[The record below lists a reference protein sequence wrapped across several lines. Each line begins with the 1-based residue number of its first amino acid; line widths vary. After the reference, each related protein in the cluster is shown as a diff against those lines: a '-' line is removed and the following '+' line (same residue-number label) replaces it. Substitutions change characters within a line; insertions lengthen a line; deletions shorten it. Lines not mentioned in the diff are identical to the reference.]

1 MANNTN
7 LVLQLLITAKDE
19 ASAIFGKLFGYLNDS
34 TNVVATQVREAFSDL
49 FGGGLTS
56 AADLE
61 AALDAVAA
69 KGGYTTAEMV
79 LLKKEAE
86 RVAAQFGVT
95 GTEAAK
101 GLEILAAAG
110 LNATDAIKT
119 LPQVLALAKS
129 EGVSLDVAA
138 ERLSDSL
145 AIMGLGFE
153 QAGRMADV
161 LAKGANLSTTSA
173 VQLAEAL
180 ATAGGIAR
188 AAGLDLETT
197 VAALDLLAK
206 NGIKG
211 SVAGTALAAILTQ
224 LQNPASTASA
234 ALNALGI
241 STRDLGGVLD
251 ALKAAGGG
259 SETAILAFGET
270 AGPGLR
276 ALLGE
281 GSAGLSAFTEQ
292 LRNASGAS
300 KEAADGM
307 SGNLKSA
314 LESLNAAWDAVQRT
328 FAEPVLEPLTKAATN
343 LSKAFQEAVSSGAFS
358 GVQDAVKSLATS
370 AGEAGESINASFD
383 FKALGTNLNTLT
395 TGGMNALGRAMENV
409 TAIAGGLAATA
420 LIPLGIQLKA
430 AYDAT
435 LAFVAAQRAALA
447 AMTASQIAAA
457 GFANVMKVLAG
468 PAGWILAGVAAVTL
482 LWKEHDKLKDVTD
495 ALKGSTEEYT
505 KKLKEQSEAQNQ
517 LALLKL
523 NEGLQAQRDKL
534 AEVTSAYDQVNKQ
547 GQAYIVITKD
557 MGGIIGKVRQIV
569 SDANEMERLRL
580 ERLVEVEEA
589 QKAVTEAEKRRGLIV
604 EELAAKQKD
613 ADIAAQASKLNME
626 GYRKAVDEAAEA
638 HKKAKKAV
646 EDAAYGTRA
655 YADAQ
660 AEARVTEINLKAAVE
675 TLTEAEKKHREA
687 IEKKLAQMPLARKA
701 AEDYTA
707 VWEKNAA
714 GVPQLITAQQKLGA
728 GIADVSRVTGE
739 AQGAMK
745 AYGDG
750 TVVLGNTLVK
760 ADQANRDFTDGL
772 GRMAPQITTVADQI
786 KEYDRQIGVATNN
799 AGKWTA
805 GMKVNEVQLFGL
817 AAAVTAT
824 AEKVKFLESIQKD
837 LPDASERI
845 AAAKLAEAQALQKY
859 SAALEQ
865 NVVQHEQ
872 ALETTRRSNQLAE
885 KSRDLTLD
893 QAQHEVALA
902 HAKGDVE
909 AATIAENKATDI
921 QIANLQ
927 QSAAGR
933 QDEIKAYDAL
943 IEATKRKMLEDGKLD
958 ESEKAQL
965 ATMAQTREGLVLE
978 QKELGQAAEQTRDL
992 ADAKAEKKKADEEAA
1007 EASRKA
1013 AEAEKEHAAQAKKA
1027 AGLIDDAYNGAISS
1041 MAGLSEAAVAEFKRL
1056 RGEIVPVTD
1065 DLEALRDKAE
1075 KLDAALSR
1083 VGVADG
1089 MVAYLS
1095 GITRTANDVNK
1106 AFLGQAEAAE
1116 RLTEQLNRI
1125 GETGGAAAGAMEHL
1139 IRQAEN
1145 SGEQFRLLDQTRL
1158 DNLSAA
1164 LDKANDKIREMQQ
1177 ETQDAQDRLAELN
1190 AELLESR
1197 GENEKAELLRQQ
1209 LDYQQQLAE
1218 IERRRKEA
1226 ELTGNRDLLSI
1237 LNKQK
1242 DVLDSINAAKTASI
1256 TADETAN
1263 RNADNRTATNS
1274 GSGSG
1279 SGNASNATGK
1289 TYNLNLNVAGRSLAA
1304 TTTTDPADWISEL
1317 EKARRTAA

>member
-34 TNVVATQVREAFSDL
+34 TNVVATQVRDAFSNL

-56 AADLE
+56 AAELE
-61 AALDAVAA
+61 SALDAVAA
-69 KGGYTTAEMV
+69 KGGYTAEEMV
-79 LLKKEAE
+79 KLKQEAE

-119 LPQVLALAKS
+119 LPQVLALARS

-292 LRNASGAS
+292 LRNAAGAS
-300 KEAADGM
+300 KDAADGM

-646 EDAAYGTRA
+646 EESTYGTRA
-655 YADAQ
+655 HADAL

-675 TLTEAEKKHREA
+675 TLTEAENKQREA

-701 AEDYTA
+701 AEEISVTY
-707 VWEKNAA
+707 EKNAKGLYEVVKAEQKA
-714 GVPQLITAQQKLGA
+714 GASIAEIT
-728 GIADVSRVTGE
+728 RVTGE
-739 AQGAMK
+739 AQGPMK
-745 AYGDG
+745 AFGDG
-750 TVVLGNTLVK
+750 TLLMADTLVK

-772 GRMAPQITTVADQI
+772 GRMAPQILTVADQI
-786 KEYDRQIGVATNN
+786 KEYDRQIKTATTN
-799 AGKWTA
+799 AGGWSA

-817 AAAVTAT
+817 VSAVTAT

-845 AAAKLAEAQALQKY
+845 AAAKLAEAQALQQY
-859 SAALEQ
+859 NAALAANIEQ
-865 NVVQHEQ
+865 QER
-872 ALETTRRSNQLAE
+872 ALATTQRTNALAE
-885 KSRDLTLD
+885 KSADLKIQ
-893 QAQHEVALA
+893 QAQAEVDLA
-902 HAKGDVE
+902 NAKGDVE
-909 AATIAENKATDI
+909 AATAAENKATDL
-921 QIANLQ
+921 QIDKAQ
-927 QSAAGR
+927 QSAAGK
-933 QDEIKAYDAL
+933 QAEIAAYDAL
-943 IEATKRKMLEDGKLD
+943 IEATKRQLEADGSLN
-958 ESEKAQL
+958 ESDKAQL
-965 ATMAQTREGLVLE
+965 ETMAQTREGLVLE
-978 QKELGQAAEQTRDL
+978 QQGLEQTADQTRKL
-992 ADAKAEKKKADEEAA
+992 ADAKRDQAKADA
-1007 EASRKA
+1007 EAKESADKA
-1013 AEAEKEHAAQAKKA
+1013 AAAQKEHAAQAKA
-1027 AGLIDDAYNGAISS
+1027 AGSIIAKFYNAAITSLS
-1041 MAGLSEAAVAEFKRL
+1041 GLSEGAVAEFKRM
-1056 RGEIVPVTD
+1056 RGEIMPVTD
-1065 DLEALRDKAE
+1065 EIEALTNKTE
-1075 KLDAALSR
+1075 KLDAAIAR
-1083 VGVADG
+1083 VGRGHGAFVDFLTKITSDAN
-1089 MVAYLS
+1089 MVS
-1095 GITRTANDVNK
+1095 K
-1106 AFLGQAEAAE
+1106 AFLGQAQAAE
-1116 RLTEQLNRI
+1116 NLTEQLNKV
-1125 GETGGAAAGAMEHL
+1125 GEAGGATGGALEYL

-1145 SGEQFRLLDQTRL
+1145 SGEQFRLLDQARL
-1158 DNLSAA
+1158 DNLTSA
-1164 LDKANDKIREMQQ
+1164 LEKANDKLRQMQE
-1177 ETQDAQDRLAELN
+1177 ETQDAQDRLAEMN
-1190 AELLESR
+1190 AELLEAQ
-1197 GENEKAELLRQQ
+1197 GLDQKAELLRQQ

-1218 IERRRKEA
+1218 IERQRQEA
-1226 ELTGNRDLLSI
+1226 ELTGNRDLLAI
-1237 LNKQK
+1237 LNEQKQ
-1242 DVLDSINAAKTASI
+1242 VLDAINATKVSNI
-1256 TADETAN
+1256 TAEA
-1263 RNADNRTATNS
+1263 ATPPRS
-1274 GSGSG
+1274 TPPTSGVTSAGSGGLQQTFNINVDGKDLLSEDQIRNKIMPVLARATRL
-1279 SGNASNATGK
+1279 NA
-1289 TYNLNLNVAGRSLAA
+1289 
-1304 TTTTDPADWISEL
+1304 
-1317 EKARRTAA
+1317 